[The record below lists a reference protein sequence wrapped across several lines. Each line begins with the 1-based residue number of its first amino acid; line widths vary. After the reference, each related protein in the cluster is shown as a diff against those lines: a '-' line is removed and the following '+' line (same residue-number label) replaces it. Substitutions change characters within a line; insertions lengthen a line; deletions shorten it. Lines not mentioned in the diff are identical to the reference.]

1 MKSISSLISHH
12 SSLKF
17 ERRFT
22 LIELLVVIAIIA
34 ILAAILLPALQSA
47 RMRAQSS
54 TCVSN
59 LKQCGTTAQ
68 QYLNDHR
75 GWWPCGNRNANKS
88 ITLNGK
94 TVQTNIYT
102 YNLYKGKYAP
112 EALANDTDTKEF
124 SCPSMTHKTG
134 NPSDKSYPQVYGTQ
148 YVHNN
153 DPKQGGVYTCLGLG
167 YNVMQPGWS
176 TNGFSSYTLGKSSTA
191 KPDITSV
198 SPSQRV
204 LLCDNITQVSGE
216 KGGAMSAHFFAYEG
230 QSINL
235 GLAYFLHGGKL
246 NLLTLDGHVASAD
259 EGNFFYDYYFPFF
272 GRNVPRS
279 YRACS
284 SYVEGPSYYVN
295 DATK

>member
-1 MKSISSLISHH
+1 MSK
-12 SSLKF
+12 
-17 ERRFT
+17 RNFT

-34 ILAAILLPALQSA
+34 ILAAILLPALQAA

-75 GWWPCGNRNANKS
+75 GWWPCGNRNDNKS

-94 TVQTNIYT
+94 TVQKNTYT
-102 YNLYKGKYAP
+102 YNLYKGKYAS
-112 EALANDTDTKEF
+112 ENVANDTDTREF
-124 SCPSMTHKTG
+124 SCPSMTHKTN
-134 NPSDKSYPQVYGTQ
+134 NPSDKSYPQVYATQ

-153 DPKQGGVYTCLGLG
+153 NKDQGGKYTCMGLG
-167 YNVMQPGWS
+167 YNVMQPGWNNGYKNYTYGK
-176 TNGFSSYTLGKSSTA
+176 TNNVPTES
-191 KPDITSV
+191 SV

-216 KGGAMSAHFFAYEG
+216 KGGAMSVHFFAYDG

-235 GLAYFLHGGKL
+235 GLAYFPHNGKL

-259 EGNFFYDYYFPFF
+259 EGSFFDEYYFPFF
-272 GRNVPRS
+272 GRDVPRS
-279 YRACS
+279 YHACS
-284 SYVEGPSYYVN
+284 YYAEGLVYMLN
-295 DATK
+295 DSTK